1 MNCPAQIPNSFAVNN
16 ANLEDPSF
24 SASENIF
31 GDKLFDVF
39 RGEVMKIENSV
50 YRVLNSIIGRFRHE
64 INLTICPLPT
74 RLNFTNHGNSAGK
87 YSLAEIG
94 R

>member
-1 MNCPAQIPNSFAVNN
+1 MNCPAQIPNSFAVNY
-16 ANLEDPSF
+16 ANLEDAALA
-24 SASENIF
+24 ASENIF
-31 GDKLFDVF
+31 GDKLFDVLG
-39 RGEVMKIENSV
+39 GEVMKIENSV
-50 YRVLNSIIGRFRHE
+50 YRVFNSVIGRFRHE

-74 RLNFTNHGNSAGK
+74 RLNFANHGNSAGK